1 MYTVIHNTLGPL
13 EMDAQRSQK
22 LASITQKDACLS
34 ISFLP
39 ESQQVRGYATQCIQ
53 ALSTRKPVHNG

>member
-1 MYTVIHNTLGPL
+1 MYTVDRMTLGLL
-13 EMDAQRSQK
+13 EVDALRSEN
-22 LASITQKDACLS
+22 LESITQKGVCLS